1 MKKINMVKSEQRGF
15 TLIELMIVVAIIG
28 ILAAVSLPLYQNYV
42 AKSQIAAGLAEITP
56 GKVNAESA
64 LAAGI
69 AKDITDVTQLGLKA
83 STSRCA
89 ITASIGIDGAGTII
103 CTLIGNAKV
112 ATKTITWTRIADN
125 GDPLIGVPGS
135 WNCTSSA
142 PLALTPTECPGV

>member
-1 MKKINMVKSEQRGF
+1 MKKINMAKSVQRGF

-42 AKSQIAAGLAEITP
+42 AKSQIATGLAEITP

-69 AKDITDVTQLGLKA
+69 TKAITDVTELGLKA
-83 STSRCA
+83 KTPRCT
-89 ITASIGIDGAGTII
+89 ITASIGTDGAGII
-103 CTLIGNAKV
+103 SCTLIGNAKV

-125 GDPLIGVPGS
+125 EDPSKGDPGS